1 MINED
6 INSTVIFLDVRN
18 FTPSLKEFSTNP
30 NFLEL
35 INNVYKCGLVT
46 ISSFCKE
53 SEYYINSTGD
63 GFLAIIMGENH
74 FIKAY
79 LIGLILVLHTKHWF
93 EIFYSDKQDSKL
105 YPSEGK
111 YFYGIGMESGHV
123 EKVETPSISNKK
135 IETYLGNVINISA
148 RIEALSKEHGR
159 APMLFGPTLNNLLSE
174 KVFEV
179 PYNELI
185 DESKNMKGQECA
197 NIEYAEM
204 NKINLKLLS
213 SYIFEHNLKGVD
225 KPIPIFRLSPTQF
238 QNLKLHEWD
247 FLKRIPSYIS
257 EVFEKLYKNF
267 SIPK

>member
-18 FTPSLKEFSTNP
+18 FTPSLKEFSKNP
-30 NFLEL
+30 KFFEL
-35 INNVYKCGLVT
+35 INDVYKCGLVA

-53 SEYYINSTGD
+53 NEYYINSTGD
-63 GFLAIIMGENH
+63 GFLAVIMGENH
-74 FIKAY
+74 YIKAY
-79 LIGLILVLHTKHWF
+79 LVGLILVLHTKKWF
-93 EIFYSDKQDSKL
+93 ETFYYNKKDSKL
-105 YPSEGK
+105 YPCEGK

-123 EKVETPSISNKK
+123 EKIETPTIANKK
-135 IETYLGNVINISA
+135 VETYLGNVINISA

-174 KVFEV
+174 KVLGV

-185 DESKNMKGQECA
+185 EEAKNMKAQECA
-197 NIEYAEM
+197 NVEYAEM

-225 KPIPIFRLSPTQF
+225 NPIPIFRLSPTQL
-238 QNLKLHEWD
+238 QNLKLHEWE
-247 FLKRIPSYIS
+247 FLKKIPSDIS
-257 EVFEKLYKNF
+257 ETFVKLYKNF
-267 SIPK
+267 DIP